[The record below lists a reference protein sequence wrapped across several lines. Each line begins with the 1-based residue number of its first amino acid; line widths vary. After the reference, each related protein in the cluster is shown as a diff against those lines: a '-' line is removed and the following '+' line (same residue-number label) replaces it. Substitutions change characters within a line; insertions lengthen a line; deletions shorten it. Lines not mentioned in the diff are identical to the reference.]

1 MKRLII
7 AVTAT
12 ALTFT
17 LTACNGDVTQGT
29 SCDQIGSKHTN
40 KDGTPF
46 VCQRNVD
53 TGKGFWR
60 ANP

>member
-7 AVTAT
+7 AVTAA
-12 ALTFT
+12 ALTLT
-17 LTACNGDVTQGT
+17 ITACDVTPGT
-29 SCDQIGSKHTN
+29 SCQPIGSRHTN
-40 KDGTPF
+40 EDGTPF